1 MKIYNSRTKKNENI
15 PSDISH
21 ILIHDRST
29 ASQDYTHAECAIGNL
44 RRAAIQRYLLFKGYK
59 VTFTGS
65 GSESTG
71 EIFEVGYGEV
81 TIDGEKIHESQH
93 NSATVDDMAEWYG
106 DDLLTWVVLRHHYR
120 TSIDLNDKLF
130 RDNLNALRDFY
141 IEVTPSVMKATL
153 ERPNM
158 ADSKIKALF
167 KEFEVEMDNDF
178 NIPKVLILLSHY
190 LKEIIALK
198 AQGKKAA
205 SRRLEEAVVYIGRLL
220 GLFRSQTLLE
230 LTNAMLKFQQ
240 QVLKTPELVA
250 TGDIDKLVEDREKAR
265 ESKEF
270 AKADHICNLLKLHG
284 VVIVDSVNKNK
295 WKFIAS

>member
-1 MKIYNSRTKKNENI
+1 
-15 PSDISH
+15 
-21 ILIHDRST
+21 
-29 ASQDYTHAECAIGNL
+29 
-44 RRAAIQRYLLFKGYK
+44 
-59 VTFTGS
+59 
-65 GSESTG
+65 
-71 EIFEVGYGEV
+71 
-81 TIDGEKIHESQH
+81 
-93 NSATVDDMAEWYG
+93 MAEWYG

-270 AKADHICNLLKLHG
+270 ANAAHICNLLKVHG